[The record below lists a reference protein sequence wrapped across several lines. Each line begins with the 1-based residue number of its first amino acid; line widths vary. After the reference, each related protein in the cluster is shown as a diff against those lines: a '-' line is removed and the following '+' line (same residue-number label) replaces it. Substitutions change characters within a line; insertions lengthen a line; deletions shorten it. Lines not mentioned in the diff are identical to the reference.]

1 MPGEWLPCV
10 LGTGEDK
17 SSPAFSSAEEFQRI
31 MLLLV
36 RYMNSLAVIFRN
48 DPDSFMPIF
57 DLSSYES
64 KDEEEWAVSTW
75 AKAFMYG
82 MELCYDDWEP
92 IFGLEDEDGGEGEES
107 ALSLGPIFLLAGHEE
122 DSRELKV
129 SERKILREM
138 VAESVSDIYRFWLP
152 YRGVAPEKPSSKK
165 GKIISI
171 GRNDPC
177 PCGSGKK
184 YKNCCG
190 T

>member
-1 MPGEWLPCV
+1 M
-10 LGTGEDK
+10 
-17 SSPAFSSAEEFQRI
+17 
-31 MLLLV
+31 
-36 RYMNSLAVIFRN
+36 N
-48 DPDSFMPIF
+48 DPDAFIPIF

-64 KDEEEWAVSTW
+64 KEDEEWAVSTW

-92 IFGLEDEDGGEGEES
+92 IFGLTDEEGGEGEES
-107 ALSLGPIFLLAGHEE
+107 ALFLGPIFLLAGHEDE
-122 DSRELKV
+122 FRELKV
-129 SERKILREM
+129 TERELLREM

-152 YRGVAPEKPSSKK
+152 YRGVAQEKPTSEKR
-165 GKIISI
+165 KIISI